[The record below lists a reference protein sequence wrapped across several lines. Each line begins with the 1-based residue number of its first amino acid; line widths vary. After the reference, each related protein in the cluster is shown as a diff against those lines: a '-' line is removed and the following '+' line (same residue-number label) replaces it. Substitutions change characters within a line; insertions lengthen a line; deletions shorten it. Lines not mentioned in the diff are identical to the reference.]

1 MQNRGCSAKKE
12 MWERRSHTKY
22 KRRLHEMVRINLAL
36 SYKSFHTASS
46 CFTADLQCK
55 SACR

>member
-1 MQNRGCSAKKE
+1 
-12 MWERRSHTKY
+12 
-22 KRRLHEMVRINLAL
+22 MVRINLAL
-36 SYKSFHTASS
+36 SYKNFHTGSS